1 MIDSGGNLD
10 AIWLTIKL
18 ATVVTL
24 LLIMVCTPLALWLA
38 TSRSRW
44 RHVVS
49 ALTSLPLVLPPTVL
63 GFYLLLA
70 MGPEGPIGA
79 LTQALGIGLLPF
91 TFSGLVIGS
100 MLYSLP
106 FVVQPIRSAFEQVGQ
121 RPLEVA
127 ACFGASPWQRLWRVL
142 LPQAKPGF
150 IAAAV
155 LGFAHTV
162 GEFGVILMIG
172 GNIPERTRVV
182 SIQLYDQVEMMN
194 YAGAHWLAG
203 GLLVFSFAVL
213 LLLNSLQPGLFGLQR
228 RSLSHV
234 GR

>member
-1 MIDSGGNLD
+1 MIGDSGDLA
-10 AIWLTIKL
+10 AIWLTLKL
-18 ATVVTL
+18 ATVVTVL
-24 LLIMVCTPLALWLA
+24 LLIVCTPLALWLA
-38 TSRSRW
+38 TSQSRW

-70 MGPEGPIGA
+70 MGPDGPIGA
-79 LTQALGIGLLPF
+79 LTQTLGIGLLPF

-106 FVVQPIRSAFEQVGQ
+106 FVIQPIRSAIEAVGQ

-127 ACFGASPWQRLWRVL
+127 ACFGAPPMRSFFRVL

-150 IAAAV
+150 IAATV

-172 GNIPERTRVV
+172 GNIPDRTRVI
-182 SIQLYDQVEMMN
+182 SIQIYDQVEMMN
-194 YAGAHWLAG
+194 YAGAHWLSAG
-203 GLLVFSFAVL
+203 MLVFSFLIL
-213 LLLNSLQPGLFGLQR
+213 LLLNGLQPSLFGMQR
-228 RSLSHV
+228 RSFSHV
-234 GR
+234 AR